1 MMEPM
6 NIVRVLKHISG
17 SSGCKMLKRNDVIMT
32 GIVLLIALV
41 SLGFFFLN
49 KKEGSA
55 VVITVNGE
63 IYQQTELE
71 QNNIIKIAQENGDY
85 NEVVIQDG
93 YVWMTDAD
101 CPDKLCV
108 KHNKIHYNHET
119 IVCLP
124 HKVVVEI
131 IGGEENNVDIIAK

>member
-1 MMEPM
+1 MG
-6 NIVRVLKHISG
+6 N
-17 SSGCKMLKRNDVIMT
+17 KMLKRNDMIMM
-32 GIVLLIALV
+32 GIVLLIALI

-55 VVITVNGE
+55 VIITVDGE
-63 IYQQTELE
+63 IYQQTELD
-71 QNNIIKIAQENGDY
+71 QNNTIKIKQDNGDY
-85 NEVVIQDG
+85 NEVIIEDG

-108 KHNKIHYNHET
+108 KHNKIHYDYET

-131 IGGEENNVDIIAK
+131 VCGEENTVDIIAK

>member
-1 MMEPM
+1 MIMM
-6 NIVRVLKHISG
+6 
-17 SSGCKMLKRNDVIMT
+17 
-32 GIVLLIALV
+32 GIVLLIALI

-55 VVITVNGE
+55 VIITVDGE
-63 IYQQTELE
+63 IYQQTELD
-71 QNNIIKIAQENGDY
+71 QNNTIKIKQDNGDY
-85 NEVVIQDG
+85 NEVIIEDG

-108 KHNKIHYNHET
+108 KHNKIHYDHET

-131 IGGEENNVDIIAK
+131 VGGEENTVDIIAK

>member
-1 MMEPM
+1 M
-6 NIVRVLKHISG
+6 IDASKLSLFAVRVMSFAILE
-17 SSGCKMLKRNDVIMT
+17 T
-32 GIVLLIALV
+32 V
-41 SLGFFFLN
+41 SLSDCRKVFN
-49 KKEGSA
+49 NSA
-55 VVITVNGE
+55 LSSIELIKRWAFGNGK
-63 IYQQTELE
+63 IYQQIELE
-71 QNNIIKIAQENGDY
+71 QNNTIKIEQENGDY

-131 IGGEENNVDIIAK
+131 IGGEENTVDIIAK